1 MLFADRTSPP
11 TVEVANNS
19 PASSTATDMHS
30 NRAMDH
36 DNDNYKDHERSNV
49 VAIRKAA
56 DPNQPS
62 MQPDVTTTIPD
73 AGDIPSDYT
82 SAPSTSGIP
91 LPATHQS
98 ERPPIPMPP
107 RTKPG
112 SESMQY
118 LRYIG
123 AMALKP
129 LREMQLADKLQNINE
144 NVGIEV
150 EGETEA
156 DQLTQQYDLE
166 EMDRASLQ
174 LARELQ
180 DKEEEEECQRMKL
193 EADRACQLVS
203 ARYDALVKFTTSCPR
218 GNYEEF
224 VEFLLMGGGRSE
236 HDNFDDDPT
245 EYYNNLLFENFYDE
259 MSAYRK
265 LWNDNLTLGLPQ
277 DASTLEGRAFVPA
290 RESTRSS
297 QSSIEGS
304 GSRLRTFSED
314 ERLRNIGLSIHNQI
328 SQLDKQRIKLGLG
341 SAVGLISNVS
351 SFALKP
357 LRDLQLAEKLNA
369 INIDMEEEEA
379 RKEIEQYN
387 RKQEEMRDLE
397 EMMSFKREAEER
409 CLNTTTEHLLGF
421 VKAHP
426 TATYQQW
433 IEDLHP
439 ENAHDGA
446 LLEGLGKTI
455 DHRFFVEDSD
465 HRRIWNENLF
475 TLLDPDCAVGRHFV
489 PARTSMTDG
498 NGDVIKA
505 VDILSGSSGHNGTV
519 ENVTPQKSY
528 VAKSDDTSVDL
539 IEFD

>member
-1 MLFADRTSPP
+1 VAA
-11 TVEVANNS
+11 ANNA
-19 PASSTATDMHS
+19 PAPSATADMHS
-30 NRAMDH
+30 NRVVMNDH
-36 DNDNYKDHERSNV
+36 NDYERSNV
-49 VAIRKAA
+49 VVAGRNAA
-56 DPNQPS
+56 DPSQPS
-62 MQPDVTTTIPD
+62 MQPAATIAIPD
-73 AGDIPSDYT
+73 ALDIPSDT
-82 SAPSTSGIP
+82 APSTSGIA
-91 LPATHQS
+91 LPATHPSEQS
-98 ERPPIPMPP
+98 PMPMPP
-107 RTKPG
+107 GTKPCT
-112 SESMQY
+112 ESMQY
-118 LRYIG
+118 LRYLG
-123 AMALKP
+123 SMALKP

-144 NVGIEV
+144 NVEIEEV
-150 EGETEA
+150 QRETET
-156 DQLTQQYDLE
+156 DQLKHQHEME
-166 EMDRASLQ
+166 EFDRASVQ

-193 EADRACQLVS
+193 EADTACQLVS

-224 VEFLLMGGGRSE
+224 IEFLLMGGGRSE

-259 MSAYRK
+259 MSVYKK

-297 QSSIEGS
+297 QSSTEGS
-304 GSRLRTFSED
+304 SLRLRTFSED
-314 ERLRNIGLSIHNQI
+314 ERLRNIGLSIQNQI
-328 SQLDKQRIKLGLG
+328 AQLDKQRIKQGLG

-387 RKQEEMRDLE
+387 RRQEEMRDLE
-397 EMMSFKREAEER
+397 EMMRFKREAEES

-421 VKAHP
+421 IQAHP

-455 DHRFFVEDSD
+455 DHRFFVEESD

-475 TLLDPDCAVGRHFV
+475 TSLDRDCSVGRQFV
-489 PARTSMTDG
+489 PARTSMTDE
-498 NGDVIKA
+498 NGDMIIA
-505 VDILSGSSGHNGTV
+505 VDILSGSSGHNGTE
-519 ENVTPQKSY
+519 ENVTPQQSNA
-528 VAKSDDTSVDL
+528 AKSEDTSVDL